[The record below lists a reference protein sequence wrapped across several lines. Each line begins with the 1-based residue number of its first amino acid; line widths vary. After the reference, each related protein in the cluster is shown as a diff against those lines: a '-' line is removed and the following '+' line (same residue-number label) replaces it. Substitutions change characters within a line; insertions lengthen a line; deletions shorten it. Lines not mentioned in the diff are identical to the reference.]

1 MAGSSLWE
9 ISAQHCGLHSSQ
21 GIQSQEPPDHPQTG
35 QADLR
40 PPDVREEP
48 QEGEGDGAADQ
59 EQAGAEGV
67 RVSSGGGVP
76 RVSPYTTNSILSFQ
90 FCLQL

>member
-21 GIQSQEPPDHPQTG
+21 GIQSQEPPDHPQAG

-59 EQAGAEGV
+59 EQTRVEGIRLSSGW
-67 RVSSGGGVP
+67 RVS
-76 RVSPYTTNSILSFQ
+76 
-90 FCLQL
+90 